1 MQLFKGQ
8 LISKWLLGV
17 VDFLQKTN
25 ENKSTW
31 GIIVVKS
38 NLFIPFFER
47 NVGLKNNFD
56 FVWPLNFEEISHE
69 IDGVYFLHLLL
80 DRGFG
85 PIILDLL
92 SYEGLQRL
100 YQPQKLCDLAD
111 LEDAM

>member
-1 MQLFKGQ
+1 MDASLYDFK
-8 LISKWLLGV
+8 
-17 VDFLQKTN
+17 
-25 ENKSTW
+25 
-31 GIIVVKS
+31 
-38 NLFIPFFER
+38 R
-47 NVGLKNNFD
+47 
-56 FVWPLNFEEISHE
+56 FVTFQLNFEEISHE

-111 LEDAM
+111 LEGAM